1 MSQLYLR
8 TRKQEEL
15 SRITYT
21 FKIIQS
27 LDRKAI
33 DREVVLVIVLFDD
46 PSNNFNF
53 IDRVDFV
60 EMLCFSINVK
70 SIKQYMNLKF
80 MRAQNLIC
88 RPVIM

>member
-1 MSQLYLR
+1 MNQLYLR

-70 SIKQYMNLKF
+70 SIKQYMNLEF
-80 MRAQNLIC
+80 MKAQNLIC